1 MKVKDTYKYLYYT
14 SKQEDI
20 DASPFNIGDVV
31 INSENEIGVILA
43 IYDRGEVRT
52 DMFGVACETE
62 IRLATIQ
69 EIIAYQDDLLPELY
83 KEEV

>member
-20 DASPFNIGDVV
+20 DESPFNIGDVV

-69 EIIAYQDDLLPELY
+69 EIVAYQDDLLPELY

>member
-1 MKVKDTYKYLYYT
+1 MKVKSSYKYLYYT

-20 DASPFNIGDVV
+20 DESPFNIGDVV

-52 DMFGVACETE
+52 DMFGVVSENE
-62 IRLATIQ
+62 IRLAIIQ
-69 EIIAYQDDLLPELY
+69 EIIAYRVDLLPELY
-83 KEEV
+83 REEV